1 MVIDIQKVLKDKSF
15 IDKEVTVCGWIKTSR
30 SSKNFGFIELND
42 GSSFKSLQIV
52 LESNLEN
59 FEEVSKYTISS
70 SIEVTGKVVES
81 PGAKQSVELHAKEVK
96 LIGLSDRDYPVTKSN

>member
-42 GSSFKSLQIV
+42 GSSFKSLQMNRF
-52 LESNLEN
+52 LT
-59 FEEVSKYTISS
+59 FYTLFSLFI
-70 SIEVTGKVVES
+70 
-81 PGAKQSVELHAKEVK
+81 HF
-96 LIGLSDRDYPVTKSN
+96 